1 MEIHRFEKGWI
12 VAALVLIVLF
22 IGTVAYGAV
31 GAGVT
36 MVSDEGGTI
45 EDVENLD
52 QHPEFGDPGV
62 EQTGPNTYAV
72 YVVARQFAFEPG
84 TSEPIRLPADSEVT
98 FHVTS
103 ADVTHGFY
111 LTGTNVNTMVL
122 PGQVAEV
129 TVEFDE
135 PGEYGLVCH
144 EYCGAAHHEMGGQ
157 VIVVPP
163 AEYDGGESA

>member
-22 IGTVAYGAV
+22 IGTVTYGTV

-45 EDVENLD
+45 DPEALSD
-52 QHPEFGDPGV
+52 HPEFSDPGV
-62 EQTGPNTYAV
+62 RETGENTYDV
-72 YVVARQFAFEPG
+72 YVIARQFAFQPG
-84 TSEPIRLPADSEVT
+84 TNEPIRLPAGSEVT
-98 FHVTS
+98 FYVTS

-122 PGQVAEV
+122 PGQIAQLTV
-129 TVEFDE
+129 TFDE
-135 PGEYGLVCH
+135 PGTHGLICH
-144 EYCGAAHHEMGGQ
+144 EYCGAAHHEMGGT
-157 VIVVPP
+157 VEIVPP
-163 AEYDGGESA
+163 AEYDGGETA